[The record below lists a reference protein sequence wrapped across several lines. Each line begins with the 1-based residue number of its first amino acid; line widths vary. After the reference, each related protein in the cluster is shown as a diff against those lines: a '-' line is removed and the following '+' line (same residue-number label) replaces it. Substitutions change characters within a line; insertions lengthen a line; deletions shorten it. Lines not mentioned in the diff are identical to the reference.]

1 MEIEYRT
8 DFTLFGVQF
17 AVYSLFHHRF
27 YLSVVPMKI
36 SLAFKLFSVLLIS
49 CVAIFAAQATILRI
63 SVQEDFFD
71 YLSFQEQERLSEALP
86 RFANA
91 YREHGNW
98 NFLKGDLRAFL
109 ELILPQPDLKLLRG
123 ELPLTE
129 QTGAAVRMGLL
140 DIHLKRVAGNQL
152 LDEDAARRP
161 IVVAGETVGWLGIVP
176 IQRVLSP
183 NEARFLAKQRKTWL
197 IFGSISVLL
206 IALLTFVLSRP
217 VRRRM
222 HNLARATR
230 LLAGGDYKIRI
241 LVESIDEIGV
251 LAQDVNSLAQVL
263 ELNERARRTF
273 MADISHELRTPLA
286 VVRAELEAVQDGVRA
301 PDAQTLQAMH
311 QEVNQLGKLIDDLN
325 DLALTDVGA
334 LAYRR
339 IPINVVTILHTALN
353 SMQRRF
359 ISAGLQLEQEIF
371 DGPLIISGDE
381 RRLLQLF
388 SNILENALRYT
399 DAGGKVRIACR
410 SEGRTV
416 QIVIEDS
423 APGVPEDKLP
433 FLFERFYRV
442 EESRNRASG
451 GSGLGLA
458 ICRNIVEAH
467 DGRITA
473 HPSPLGGLCMT
484 IELELSIQ

>member
-1 MEIEYRT
+1 
-8 DFTLFGVQF
+8 
-17 AVYSLFHHRF
+17 
-27 YLSVVPMKI
+27 MKN
-36 SLAFKLFSVLLIS
+36 SLALKLFSVLL
-49 CVAIFAAQATILRI
+49 VACIAVFAAQAIILHV

-71 YLSFQEQERLSEALP
+71 YLNFQEQDRISEALP

-98 NFLKGDLRAFL
+98 DFLKGDVRTFL
-109 ELILPQPDLKLLRG
+109 ELILPRPDLELLRG
-123 ELPLTE
+123 ELPITE
-129 QTGAAVRMGLL
+129 QTGAAVRMGVLN
-140 DIHLKRVAGNQL
+140 INLKRIADNQL
-152 LDEDAARRP
+152 LDESSLRRAI
-161 IVVAGETVGWLGIVP
+161 IVDGKTVGWLAIVS

-197 IFGSISVLL
+197 IFGSISVAL

-222 HNLARATR
+222 QNLASATR
-230 LLAGGDYKIRI
+230 LLAGGNYKIRI
-241 LVESIDEIGV
+241 PVETFDEIGA
-251 LAQDVNSLAQVL
+251 LAQDFNSLAQVL

-301 PDAQTLQAMH
+301 PDAQALQAMH

-339 IPINVVTILHTALN
+339 IPINIVTILNTALN
-353 SMQRRF
+353 GMQGRF
-359 ISAGLQLEQEIF
+359 TNARLQLEREIV
-371 DGPLIISGDE
+371 DTTLIVSGDE
-381 RRLLQLF
+381 RRLQQLF
-388 SNILENALRYT
+388 ANILENSLRYA
-399 DAGGKVRIACR
+399 DAGGQVRISCR
-410 SEGRTV
+410 SAGRTV
-416 QIVIEDS
+416 QIVMEDS

>member
-1 MEIEYRT
+1 
-8 DFTLFGVQF
+8 
-17 AVYSLFHHRF
+17 
-27 YLSVVPMKI
+27 MKI
-36 SLAFKLFSVLLIS
+36 SLAFKLFSVLLLTCIA
-49 CVAIFAAQATILRI
+49 VFAAQAIILRI

-71 YLSFQEQERLSEALP
+71 YLNFQEQDRISEALP

-98 NFLKGDLRAFL
+98 NFLKGDLRTFL
-109 ELILPQPDLKLLRG
+109 GLILQQPDLEVQRG
-123 ELPLTE
+123 ELPIAE
-129 QTGAAVRMGLL
+129 QTGAGVRMGLL
-140 DIHLKRVAGNQL
+140 DIHLKRIAGNQL
-152 LDEDAARRP
+152 LDENSVRRP
-161 IVVAGETVGWLGIVP
+161 IVVGGEVVGWLGIVP

-183 NEARFLAKQRKTWL
+183 NEALFLAKQRKTWL

-222 HNLARATR
+222 HSLARATR
-230 LLAGGDYKIRI
+230 QLAGGDYRIRI
-241 LVESIDEIGV
+241 PVETIDEIGA
-251 LAQDVNSLAQVL
+251 LAQDFNRLAQAL

-286 VVRAELEAVQDGVRA
+286 VVRAELEAVQDGVRE
-301 PDAQTLQAMH
+301 PNAQVLQAMH
-311 QEVNQLGKLIDDLN
+311 QEVKQLGKLIDDFN

-334 LAYRR
+334 LTYRR
-339 IPINVVTILHTALN
+339 TSVDVVMILNTALN
-353 SMQRRF
+353 SMLGRF
-359 ISAGLQLEQEIF
+359 ASAGLLLEREIV
-371 DGPLIISGDE
+371 DNHLIISGDE

-388 SNILENALRYT
+388 SNILENTLRYT
-399 DAGGKVRIACR
+399 DAAGHVRIACKSTGR
-410 SEGRTV
+410 SV
-416 QIVIEDS
+416 QITMEDS
-423 APGVPEDKLP
+423 APGVPADKLP

-442 EESRNRASG
+442 DESRNRASG

-467 DGRITA
+467 EGRITV
-473 HPSPLGGLCMT
+473 HPSALGGLRLT

>member
-1 MEIEYRT
+1 
-8 DFTLFGVQF
+8 
-17 AVYSLFHHRF
+17 
-27 YLSVVPMKI
+27 MKN
-36 SLAFKLFSVLLIS
+36 SLALKLFSVLL
-49 CVAIFAAQATILRI
+49 VACIAVFAAQAIILHV

-71 YLSFQEQERLSEALP
+71 YLNFQEQDRISEALP

-98 NFLKGDLRAFL
+98 DFLKGDVRTFL
-109 ELILPQPDLKLLRG
+109 ELILPRPDLELLRG
-123 ELPLTE
+123 ELPITE
-129 QTGAAVRMGLL
+129 QTGAAVRMGVL
-140 DIHLKRVAGNQL
+140 DIHLKRIAGNQL
-152 LDEDAARRP
+152 LDESSLRRAI
-161 IVVAGETVGWLGIVP
+161 IVDGKTVGWLAIVS

-197 IFGSISVLL
+197 IFGSISVAL

-222 HNLARATR
+222 QNLASATR
-230 LLAGGDYKIRI
+230 LLAGGNYKIRI
-241 LVESIDEIGV
+241 PVETFDEIGA
-251 LAQDVNSLAQVL
+251 LAQDFNSLAQVL

-301 PDAQTLQAMH
+301 PDAQALQAMH

-339 IPINVVTILHTALN
+339 IPINIVTILNTALN
-353 SMQRRF
+353 GMQGRF
-359 ISAGLQLEQEIF
+359 TNARLQLEREIV
-371 DGPLIISGDE
+371 DTTLIISGDE

-399 DAGGKVRIACR
+399 DVGGQVRIAC
-410 SEGRTV
+410 SGTGRTV
-416 QIVIEDS
+416 QIVLEDS

>member
-1 MEIEYRT
+1 
-8 DFTLFGVQF
+8 
-17 AVYSLFHHRF
+17 
-27 YLSVVPMKI
+27 MKL
-36 SLAFKLFSVLLIS
+36 SLAFKLFSVLLAACIA
-49 CVAIFAAQATILRI
+49 VFAAQAIILRI

-71 YLSFQEQERLSEALP
+71 YLNVQEQERISEALP
-86 RFANA
+86 RFADA
-91 YREHGNW
+91 YQEHGNW
-98 NFLKGDLRAFL
+98 NFLKGDLRTFF
-109 ELILPQPDLKLLRG
+109 ELVLPRADMEMLRG
-123 ELPLTE
+123 ELPITE
-129 QTGAAVRMGLL
+129 QTGAAVRMGVL

-152 LDEDAARRP
+152 LDENAVRRP
-161 IVVAGETVGWLGIVP
+161 IVVGGETVGWLGIVP

-206 IALLTFVLSRP
+206 IALLTFMLSRP

-230 LLAGGDYKIRI
+230 LLASGDYKIRI
-241 LVESIDEIGV
+241 PVETIDEIGV
-251 LAQDVNSLAQVL
+251 LAQDFNSLAQAL

-286 VVRAELEAVQDGVRA
+286 VVRAELEAIQDGVRE
-301 PDAQTLQAMH
+301 PDAQALQAMH

-339 IPINVVTILHTALN
+339 TSIDIVTILSTALN
-353 SMQRRF
+353 GMQGRF
-359 ISAGLQLEQEIF
+359 TSAGLRLVREID
-371 DGPLIISGDE
+371 DGPLIVLGDE

-399 DAGGKVRIACR
+399 DRGGQVRITCSGR
-410 SEGRTV
+410 GRTV
-416 QIVIEDS
+416 QIVLEDS
-423 APGVPEDKLP
+423 APGVPTDKLP
-433 FLFERFYRV
+433 FLFERFYRA
-442 EESRNRASG
+442 EESRNRLSG

-467 DGRITA
+467 EGQIA
-473 HPSPLGGLCMT
+473 VHPSSLGGVRLT
-484 IELELSIQ
+484 IELGLAIQ

>member
-1 MEIEYRT
+1 
-8 DFTLFGVQF
+8 
-17 AVYSLFHHRF
+17 
-27 YLSVVPMKI
+27 MKN
-36 SLAFKLFSVLLIS
+36 SLALKLFSVLL
-49 CVAIFAAQATILRI
+49 VACIAVFAAQAIILHV

-71 YLSFQEQERLSEALP
+71 YLNFQEQDRISEALP

-98 NFLKGDLRAFL
+98 DFLKGDVRTFL
-109 ELILPQPDLKLLRG
+109 ELILPRPDLELLRG
-123 ELPLTE
+123 ELPITE
-129 QTGAAVRMGLL
+129 QTGAAVRMGVL
-140 DIHLKRVAGNQL
+140 DIHLKRIAGNQL
-152 LDEDAARRP
+152 LDESSLRRAI
-161 IVVAGETVGWLGIVP
+161 IVDGKTVGWLAIVS

-197 IFGSISVLL
+197 IFGSISVAL

-222 HNLARATR
+222 QNLASATR
-230 LLAGGDYKIRI
+230 LLAGGNYKIRI
-241 LVESIDEIGV
+241 PVETFDEIGA
-251 LAQDVNSLAQVL
+251 LAQDFNSLAQVL

-301 PDAQTLQAMH
+301 PDAQALQAMH

-339 IPINVVTILHTALN
+339 IPINIVTILNTALN
-353 SMQRRF
+353 GMQSRF
-359 ISAGLQLEQEIF
+359 ANARLGLKREIV
-371 DGPLIISGDE
+371 DTTLIVSGDE
-381 RRLLQLF
+381 RRLQQLF
-388 SNILENALRYT
+388 ANILENALRYT
-399 DAGGKVRIACR
+399 DAGGQVRIACR
-410 SEGRTV
+410 STGRTV
-416 QIVIEDS
+416 QIVMEDS

-442 EESRNRASG
+442 DESRNRASG

-467 DGRITA
+467 DGRISA

-484 IELELSIQ
+484 IELGLTIQ